1 VGINNTRETKAMRP
15 KYSVSFILIAL
26 FAVLASIY
34 LTSCSAIPY
43 RVSLHYGGASA
54 SYDGKRVLLDVNGDE
69 IGKSLKGYAK

>member
-1 VGINNTRETKAMRP
+1 MGINNTRETKAMRP
-15 KYSVSFILIAL
+15 KYSAYFILLAL

>member
-1 VGINNTRETKAMRP
+1 MRP
-15 KYSVSFILIAL
+15 KYSAYFILLAL

>member
-1 VGINNTRETKAMRP
+1 MGINNTRETKAMRP

>member
-1 VGINNTRETKAMRP
+1 MRP
-15 KYSVSFILIAL
+15 KYSVSFILLAL

>member
-1 VGINNTRETKAMRP
+1 MRP